1 MEHFSLQLAVRT
13 VASHGKAA
21 ELAVYITSSMRPG
34 IAALTSLRFFAAM
47 VVVIFHYNLTRAIVP
62 VPVTDFGY
70 EAVTFFFVPSGFI
83 LAYAHGVPRAALNI
97 GPKEFFAARLA
108 RICPAYYVGFLL
120 VVLLFIAAGILAR
133 LAPLPAALVLAMAQ
147 SWIPQFALSLSPPA
161 WSLSNEMFFYLLF
174 PALWT
179 TTRHVSHAT
188 SLVISAGLVLGAALV
203 RNAIPTDDET
213 WNNFR
218 LYFPL
223 LNLPQFIL
231 GMSIG
236 YFFLVIRCS
245 ERVYAGFFLG
255 GLAMLCLMVL
265 AESRTGWIAESA
277 TLSTIFGSIIFGA
290 AGMKG
295 FMRTVLSA
303 PPLILLGEAS
313 YGIYILHF
321 PIWLWWNHYTR
332 IVHQLGWSSGA
343 DFGAY
348 LLLVVFASIAVLVF
362 IERPARR
369 AVRVKR
375 PQ

>member
-1 MEHFSLQLAVRT
+1 
-13 VASHGKAA
+13 
-21 ELAVYITSSMRPG
+21 
-34 IAALTSLRFFAAM
+34 
-47 VVVIFHYNLTRAIVP
+47 
-62 VPVTDFGY
+62 
-70 EAVTFFFVPSGFI
+70 
-83 LAYAHGVPRAALNI
+83 
-97 GPKEFFAARLA
+97 
-108 RICPAYYVGFLL
+108 
-120 VVLLFIAAGILAR
+120 
-133 LAPLPAALVLAMAQ
+133 MAQ

-236 YFFLVIRCS
+236 YLFLVIRCS